1 MGSYIATVILLT
13 FLVVVGSLGKTHNEG
28 TRGQS
33 HPQPYLICREHAIFL
48 EALSPTFALAHR
60 RAISVMADPFSIIA
74 VTQTGLSV
82 AQALTKLIQGLR
94 SAPDE
99 LLALSNEVWNL
110 KLVLDDVQEL
120 ESSHNAPSVHKL
132 DAVHAL
138 VYQIRIKLDTL
149 STLTAQWGRLSQWCD
164 SFSIGRRDRFSW
176 LKEKARFIKLQSEL
190 RELRSNLSTAV
201 GTRTW

>member
-1 MGSYIATVILLT
+1 M
-13 FLVVVGSLGKTHNEG
+13 
-28 TRGQS
+28 Q
-33 HPQPYLICREHAIFL
+33 
-48 EALSPTFALAHR
+48 LAHR
-60 RAISVMADPFSIIA
+60 RAISAMADPFSIIA

-120 ESSHNAPSVHKL
+120 ESSHNAPSAHKL

-149 STLTAQWGRLSQWCD
+149 STLTAQWGRLSQWGD

-201 GTRTW
+201 GTKTW

>member
-1 MGSYIATVILLT
+1 MFQDLHFGRS
-13 FLVVVGSLGKTHNEG
+13 
-28 TRGQS
+28 R
-33 HPQPYLICREHAIFL
+33 P
-48 EALSPTFALAHR
+48 
-60 RAISVMADPFSIIA
+60 ISAMADPFSIIA

-82 AQALTKLIQGLR
+82 AQALTKLIQSLR

-99 LLALSNEVWNL
+99 FLALSNEVWKL

-120 ESSHNAPSVHKL
+120 ESSCNTPSAHKL

-149 STLTAQWGRLSQWCD
+149 STLTAHWGKRSQWGD
-164 SFSIGRRDRFSW
+164 SFSVGRRNRFMW
-176 LKEKARFIKLQSEL
+176 LKEKARLIKLQVEL

-201 GTRTW
+201 GTKT